1 MTRSTLRSL
10 VCGAALSALVAA
22 QARKIFDDPTWKWWL
37 VATTLFCVMVAF
49 LTARLAPTIRIAI
62 GLVASFV
69 ATAFAVRAAHGLLP
83 GDVLSSLTQGGGDLL
98 SGRWPAAATPVAIG
112 FVVLVAALAS
122 TAAAQCTIANVPG
135 PTRLL
140 PPIALLGMIALLA
153 SQAGPPSARFLFVFV
168 GLAAAML
175 WLAARDRQHR
185 SETDQTPDTTRQ
197 PRRLALLSL
206 AGLLL
211 VPVAFAGLTGS
222 QNRFDP
228 RQRRSD
234 PIQSEDDLSPL
245 TIVDQLRT
253 RTPDVTL
260 FESVGTPVSRWRLV
274 GLNRFDG
281 RAWMAPANL
290 RQASS
295 RLVDQRSAK
304 DAPGARSVT
313 ITVKALEGQWLP
325 TPSGRTFEIS
335 VPVRT
340 DGTVSSLLSS
350 RQVAP
355 GMKYKVIGNEL
366 GYEDTGT
373 NTALADRT
381 VPASLI
387 NFEIPPSISTL
398 ASQIIEGAAGDRDRA
413 DRIATYLR
421 ESYSLDYQAPSGH
434 SAGLV
439 ELFLTKTKRGR
450 REQFVAGYALLAAS
464 VGLPVRIAV
473 GFAPPDGSNQVM
485 SSSAIAWPEVAF
497 QGVGWQGFDPVPA
510 TEGKAKRGTSPQ
522 APNAQVQTPVPT
534 TAPQVEATTPPV
546 TVPLSQEKSIV
557 TRGRLFAV
565 GLPVLLLIGAIAYLL
580 AVLSVKKR
588 QRSRR
593 DNAVTTNGQVV
604 GAFLNGTD
612 RLMDLGVKLA
622 PSGTDRELVSV
633 AAQHIDAAHE
643 LAPLAEL
650 ATEAAYS
657 DVAMSPEAVDLAQ
670 SYLRSFETATASV
683 PRKQL
688 LLSKFSLRSVRKGF
702 GVRPQ
707 VAARQPKTRR

>member
-1 MTRSTLRSL
+1 MTRSTLRSFL
-10 VCGAALSALVAA
+10 CGAALSALVAA
-22 QARKIFDDPTWKWWL
+22 QARKIFDDPSWKWWL
-37 VATTLFCVMVAF
+37 LATSIFCTVMAF
-49 LTARLAPTIRIAI
+49 ATARFARGVRIAV
-62 GLVASFV
+62 GLVASLV
-69 ATAFAVRAAHGLLP
+69 GTAFAVRAANGLLP
-83 GDVLSSLTQGGGDLL
+83 SDLVSSLTQGGGDLL
-98 SGRWPAAATPVAIG
+98 SGRWPSAATPVAVG
-112 FVVLVAALAS
+112 FVVLVSALVSVA
-122 TAAAQCTIANVPG
+122 TAQLTVANVPG
-135 PTRLL
+135 PARLL

-153 SQAGPPSARFLFVFV
+153 SQAGAPSARFLFAFI
-168 GLAAAML
+168 GFSAALL
-175 WLAARDRQHR
+175 WSAARDRQEKAEAGTTH
-185 SETDQTPDTTRQ
+185 DTARQ
-197 PRRLALLSL
+197 PRRLALLSV

-211 VPVAFAGLTGS
+211 APIAFSGLTGS

-253 RTPDVTL
+253 RRPDVTL

-295 RLVDQRSAK
+295 HLVDQRSAK

-313 ITVKALEGQWLP
+313 VTVKALEGQWLP

-340 DGTVSSLLSS
+340 DGTVSSLLST
-350 RQVAP
+350 RQVTP
-355 GMKYKVIGNEL
+355 GMKYRVVGNEL

-398 ASQIIEGAAGDRDRA
+398 ASQIIEGATSDRDRA
-413 DRIATYLR
+413 DRIATFLR
-421 ESYSLDYQAPSGH
+421 DSYALDYQSPSGH

-439 ELFLTKTKRGR
+439 DLFLTKTKRGR

-473 GFAPPDGSNQVM
+473 GFASPDESSQVM

-497 QGVGWQGFDPVPA
+497 QGIGWQGFDPVPA
-510 TEGKAKRGTSPQ
+510 TEGQAKRGTSPQ
-522 APNAQVQTPVPT
+522 APNAQVQTPTPT
-534 TAPQVEATTPPV
+534 TSPPVDATTPPV
-546 TVPLSQEKSIV
+546 SVPPAEQKSVI
-557 TRGRLFAV
+557 TKGRALAVALPLLF
-565 GLPVLLLIGAIAYLL
+565 LLAAIAYIMGILNI
-580 AVLSVKKR
+580 KKR
-588 QRSRR
+588 QRARR
-593 DNAVTTNGQVV
+593 DNAPTTNGQVV

-612 RLMDLGVKLA
+612 RLMDLGIKLPA
-622 PSGTDRELVSV
+622 SATDRELVSV
-633 AAQHIDAAHE
+633 AAQHLDAAHE

-650 ATEAAYS
+650 ATEAAYR
-657 DVAMSPEAVDLAQ
+657 DVEMDPEAVETAQ

-688 LLSKFSLRSVRKGF
+688 LLSRFSLRSVRKGF
-702 GVRPQ
+702 GLRPTRMQ
-707 VAARQPKTRR
+707 PQPKPPR